1 LRASVRAAPYP
12 VRMGVVDA
20 TSSLAPPRVLR
31 ESSPI
36 SPRWLTLP
44 CVSVGMGTLL
54 HDKVGRRALS
64 LVLNDVTREVWHILA
79 ARSSSS
85 PTLSWFLRD
94 LLCRPSVALAG
105 QFSRVAALR
114 PAAEP
119 FKNLVLS
126 AQRRVNS
133 AAWIQRTPLLR
144 NADAG
149 RLAVSLAESSV
160 VRNVMR
166 PLTIPGKLWITWF
179 VITRWKGTASE

>member
-1 LRASVRAAPYP
+1 MPSDPTAAAPNHPLESTSAETPPTAKVADRIATYLEDS
-12 VRMGVVDA
+12 GVAVSDVP
-20 TSSLAPPRVLR
+20 LAIFVH
-31 ESSPI
+31 ESM
-36 SPRWLTLP
+36 
-44 CVSVGMGTLL
+44 SVTLL
-54 HDKVGRRALS
+54 IGA
-64 LVLNDVTREVWHILA
+64 WG
-79 ARSSSS
+79 
-85 PTLSWFLRD
+85 
-94 LLCRPSVALAG
+94 LCYMTRPSVALAG

-126 AQRRVNS
+126 AQSRVNS
-133 AAWIQRTPLLR
+133 AAWIRRTPLLR

-179 VITRWKGTASE
+179 IITRWKGTASE